1 MVDDLVPE
9 IDIVPL
15 DGLSP
20 SVNLKRKKKR
30 RQESVEWNTV
40 RILKDHPNNP
50 SWECLHCDKKGYGGV
65 TLVRK
70 HLLEKCCPFDHM
82 QSRYLEAKNV
92 VEQALILCSVE
103 KKRNLDNFNA
113 AQFAKV
119 GTTLKDKC
127 TDKEAKNMADCAVAN
142 WIFED
147 CRPLISATTPA
158 FKELLQMVSHYS
170 IITKTNYKPPSR
182 DTITGTLMK
191 KSIIDMEI
199 ELERLQIVAEKY
211 GTTVVSDG
219 WKNCRRQPIVNL
231 LMISSDEV
239 VFIDCIDTTGH
250 KKDANFIVD
259 FVQRG
264 LEERVPK
271 CLKGTECLVVMDGAC
286 SKALAL
292 LEQRSTHLITS
303 KCACHGLDLMLEK
316 LCGQSGEKT
325 KRNQEWAFTVIRR
338 LEFIVNFVLNHEF
351 SLGLYRKYAQSVNG
365 VNKNLVKPGETRF
378 ASKFLLI
385 SRAVDVLSNLERV
398 MVDPEWTS
406 RLKDQARNVQEA
418 GAKVKREVQM
428 TSLWDHAR
436 DLWRLFTPLY
446 KILRLSDQGGPTMAV
461 LDGEMRE
468 ARELMSNFETNNYVT
483 DLRLRNCV
491 KLFDARWEWFRS
503 PVHRVGYLVNP
514 YYAYKSNYAND
525 SEQDLEAIITIL
537 SKLLP
542 NVNDQAKALS
552 QYNFFR
558 ELGGAFGSPLA
569 KAAVHKM
576 APHEWF
582 GTFGVA
588 TRPFSFIAM
597 KVLNM
602 RVGQSE
608 AERSFK
614 RQSDIHSK
622 KRNRLTHENVKNLVW
637 LSSNMALKRRWFNE
651 AIQGAHVDQQ
661 QDSSLS
667 LEPWGETQI
676 ERSFGESEDGDI
688 SSSNSY
694 NDQSETDSIDCI
706 ELESDSNLE
715 L

>member
-1 MVDDLVPE
+1 
-9 IDIVPL
+9 
-15 DGLSP
+15 
-20 SVNLKRKKKR
+20 
-30 RQESVEWNTV
+30 
-40 RILKDHPNNP
+40 
-50 SWECLHCDKKGYGGV
+50 
-65 TLVRK
+65 
-70 HLLEKCCPFDHM
+70 
-82 QSRYLEAKNV
+82 
-92 VEQALILCSVE
+92 
-103 KKRNLDNFNA
+103 
-113 AQFAKV
+113 
-119 GTTLKDKC
+119 
-127 TDKEAKNMADCAVAN
+127 
-142 WIFED
+142 
-147 CRPLISATTPA
+147 
-158 FKELLQMVSHYS
+158 
-170 IITKTNYKPPSR
+170 
-182 DTITGTLMK
+182 
-191 KSIIDMEI
+191 MEI
-199 ELERLQIVAEKY
+199 ELKRLQIVAEKY
-211 GTTVVSDG
+211 GTTIVSDG

-231 LMISSDEV
+231 LMISSDGV
-239 VFIDCIDTTGH
+239 VFIDCIDTTGR

-286 SKALAL
+286 SKALAQ
-292 LEQRSTHLITS
+292 LEERSPHLITS

-325 KRNQEWAFTVIRR
+325 KRNQEWAFSVIKR

-351 SLGLYRKYAQSVNG
+351 SLALYRKYAQSVDG
-365 VNKNLVKPGETRF
+365 VNKNLVKPADTRF

-406 RLKDQARNVQEA
+406 RLKDQTRKVQDA
-418 GAKVKREVQM
+418 GAKVKHEVQM

-436 DLWRLFTPLY
+436 DLLRLLTPLY
-446 KILRLSDQGGPTMAV
+446 KILRFSDQGGPTMAV
-461 LDGEMRE
+461 FDGKMRD
-468 ARELMSNFETNNYVT
+468 AREFMVNFETNSYVS

-514 YYAYKSNYAND
+514 YYAYKTNYAID
-525 SEQDLEAIITIL
+525 SEPDLEALMIIL
-537 SKLLP
+537 SKFLP
-542 NVNDQAKALS
+542 NVHDQAKALS

-569 KAAVHKM
+569 KAAIHTM

-622 KRNRLTHENVKNLVW
+622 KRNRMTHENVQNLVW
-637 LSSNMALKRRWFNE
+637 LSTNMALKRRWFNE
-651 AIQGAHVDQQ
+651 AIQGVNLDQRE
-661 QDSSLS
+661 DSYLS
-667 LEPWGETQI
+667 LEPGETQV
-676 ERSFGESEDGDI
+676 EGSFGESEDDDI
-688 SSSNSY
+688 SSSNSN
-694 NDQSETDSIDCI
+694 NDKSETDSIDCI